1 MTITSTTSQI
11 INQAYT
17 CVPEGSAAESIV
29 ARLADDVEKMEQK
42 GRDGEEVQ
50 NEKDWNI
57 YVKGLP
63 PLAFEIARE
72 VKELGAWVD
81 GETGAGDFS

>member
-1 MTITSTTSQI
+1 M
-11 INQAYT
+11 
-17 CVPEGSAAESIV
+17 PESSPAELIA
-29 ARLADDVEKMEQK
+29 ARLADGVEQMEQK
-42 GRDGEEVQ
+42 GREGEAVE
-50 NEKDWNI
+50 NEKDWNA